1 MNRQQHRNGQWIRCS
16 IYFEKMNALRKS
28 NCNITVPWLYCCFS
42 VPDCIQLKKIWAK
55 CIREKSCQ
63 WVSLVSFWAWSIALG
78 KKKAGGRIEIFVF
91 VLFCS
96 FAVVCLRILR
106 SDEKWEWVAD
116 LRWMG
121 QNQFIFVKN
130 KYFFHQKNYVK
141 WNCSSKVAKQYSGQ

>member
-1 MNRQQHRNGQWIRCS
+1 
-16 IYFEKMNALRKS
+16 MNALWKS

-96 FAVVCLRILR
+96 FAVMCLRILR
-106 SDEKWEWVAD
+106 SDEKMRVSGGLKMNGAKPIHFCKE
-116 LRWMG
+116 
-121 QNQFIFVKN
+121 QIFFPPEELCEVKLL
-130 KYFFHQKNYVK
+130 VK
-141 WNCSSKVAKQYSGQ
+141 SSKTIQWSVNCKVLLFIKQRKAMKCS

>member
-1 MNRQQHRNGQWIRCS
+1 
-16 IYFEKMNALRKS
+16 MNALWKS

-63 WVSLVSFWAWSIALG
+63 WVSLLSFWAWSIALG

-96 FAVVCLRILR
+96 FAVMCLRILR
-106 SDEKWEWVAD
+106 SDEKMRVSGGLKMNGAKPIHFCKE
-116 LRWMG
+116 
-121 QNQFIFVKN
+121 QIFFPPEELCEVKLL
-130 KYFFHQKNYVK
+130 VK
-141 WNCSSKVAKQYSGQ
+141 SSKAIQWSVNCKVLLFIKQRKAMKCS

>member
-1 MNRQQHRNGQWIRCS
+1 
-16 IYFEKMNALRKS
+16 MNALRKS

-63 WVSLVSFWAWSIALG
+63 WVSLLSFWAWSIALG

-106 SDEKWEWVAD
+106 SDEKMRVSGGLKMNGAKPIHFCKE
-116 LRWMG
+116 
-121 QNQFIFVKN
+121 QIFFPPEELCEVKLL
-130 KYFFHQKNYVK
+130 VK
-141 WNCSSKVAKQYSGQ
+141 SSKAIQWSVNCKVLLFIKQRKAMKCS

>member
-1 MNRQQHRNGQWIRCS
+1 
-16 IYFEKMNALRKS
+16 MNALWKS

-96 FAVVCLRILR
+96 FAVMCLRILR
-106 SDEKWEWVAD
+106 SDEKMRVSGGLKMNGAKPIHFCKE
-116 LRWMG
+116 
-121 QNQFIFVKN
+121 QIFFPPEELCEVKLL
-130 KYFFHQKNYVK
+130 VK
-141 WNCSSKVAKQYSGQ
+141 SSKAIQWSVNCKVLLFIKQRKAMKCS

>member
-1 MNRQQHRNGQWIRCS
+1 
-16 IYFEKMNALRKS
+16 MNALRKS

-63 WVSLVSFWAWSIALG
+63 WVSLLSFWAWSIALG

-96 FAVVCLRILR
+96 FAVMCLRILR
-106 SDEKWEWVAD
+106 SDEKMRVSGGLKMNGAKPVHFCKE
-116 LRWMG
+116 
-121 QNQFIFVKN
+121 QIFFPPEELCEVKLL
-130 KYFFHQKNYVK
+130 VK
-141 WNCSSKVAKQYSGQ
+141 SSKAIQWSVNCKVLLFIKQRKAMKCS

>member
-1 MNRQQHRNGQWIRCS
+1 
-16 IYFEKMNALRKS
+16 MNALWKS

-63 WVSLVSFWAWSIALG
+63 WVSLLSFWAWSIALG

-106 SDEKWEWVAD
+106 SDEKMRVSGGLKMNGAKPIHFCKE
-116 LRWMG
+116 
-121 QNQFIFVKN
+121 QIFFPPEELCEVKLL
-130 KYFFHQKNYVK
+130 VK
-141 WNCSSKVAKQYSGQ
+141 SSKAIQWSVNCKVLLFIKQRKAMKCS

>member
-1 MNRQQHRNGQWIRCS
+1 
-16 IYFEKMNALRKS
+16 MNALWKS

-106 SDEKWEWVAD
+106 SDEKMRVSGGLKMNGAKPIHFCKE
-116 LRWMG
+116 
-121 QNQFIFVKN
+121 QIFFPPEELCEVKLL
-130 KYFFHQKNYVK
+130 VK
-141 WNCSSKVAKQYSGQ
+141 SSKAIQWSVNCKVLLFIKQRKAMKCS

>member
-1 MNRQQHRNGQWIRCS
+1 
-16 IYFEKMNALRKS
+16 MNALRKS

-106 SDEKWEWVAD
+106 SDEKMRVSGGLKMNGAKPVHFCKE
-116 LRWMG
+116 
-121 QNQFIFVKN
+121 QIFFPPEELCEVKLL
-130 KYFFHQKNYVK
+130 VK
-141 WNCSSKVAKQYSGQ
+141 SSKAIQWSVNCKVLLFIKQRKAMKCS

>member
-1 MNRQQHRNGQWIRCS
+1 
-16 IYFEKMNALRKS
+16 MNALRKS

-106 SDEKWEWVAD
+106 SDEKMRVSGGLKMNGAKPIHFCKE
-116 LRWMG
+116 
-121 QNQFIFVKN
+121 QIFFPPEELCEVKLL
-130 KYFFHQKNYVK
+130 VK
-141 WNCSSKVAKQYSGQ
+141 SSKTIQWSVNCKVLLFIKQRKAMKCS

>member
-1 MNRQQHRNGQWIRCS
+1 
-16 IYFEKMNALRKS
+16 MNALWKS

-63 WVSLVSFWAWSIALG
+63 WVSLVSFWAWGIALG

-106 SDEKWEWVAD
+106 SDEKMRVSGGLKMNGAKPIHFCKE
-116 LRWMG
+116 
-121 QNQFIFVKN
+121 QIFFPPEELCEVKLL
-130 KYFFHQKNYVK
+130 VK
-141 WNCSSKVAKQYSGQ
+141 SSKAIQWSVNCKVLLFIKQRKAMKCS

>member
-1 MNRQQHRNGQWIRCS
+1 
-16 IYFEKMNALRKS
+16 MNALWKS

-96 FAVVCLRILR
+96 FAVVCLRILQ
-106 SDEKWEWVAD
+106 SDEKMRVSGGLKMNGAKPIHFCKE
-116 LRWMG
+116 
-121 QNQFIFVKN
+121 QIFFPPEELCEVKLL
-130 KYFFHQKNYVK
+130 VK
-141 WNCSSKVAKQYSGQ
+141 SSKAIQWSVNCKVLLFIKQRKAMKCS

>member
-1 MNRQQHRNGQWIRCS
+1 
-16 IYFEKMNALRKS
+16 MNALRKS

-63 WVSLVSFWAWSIALG
+63 WVSLLSFWAWSIALG

-106 SDEKWEWVAD
+106 SDEKMRVSGGLKMNGAKPVHFCKE
-116 LRWMG
+116 
-121 QNQFIFVKN
+121 QIFFPPEELCEVKLL
-130 KYFFHQKNYVK
+130 VK
-141 WNCSSKVAKQYSGQ
+141 SSKTIQWSVNCKVLLFIKQRKAMKCS

>member
-1 MNRQQHRNGQWIRCS
+1 
-16 IYFEKMNALRKS
+16 MNALRKS

-106 SDEKWEWVAD
+106 SDEKMRVSGGLKMNGAKPIHFCKE
-116 LRWMG
+116 
-121 QNQFIFVKN
+121 QIFFPPEELCEVKLL
-130 KYFFHQKNYVK
+130 VK
-141 WNCSSKVAKQYSGQ
+141 SSKAIQWSVNCKVLLFIKQRKAMKCS

>member
-1 MNRQQHRNGQWIRCS
+1 
-16 IYFEKMNALRKS
+16 MNALWKS
-28 NCNITVPWLYCCFS
+28 NCNVTVPWLYCCFS

-63 WVSLVSFWAWSIALG
+63 WVSLLSFWAWSIALG

-106 SDEKWEWVAD
+106 SDEKMRVSGGLKMNGAKPVHFCKE
-116 LRWMG
+116 
-121 QNQFIFVKN
+121 QIFFPPEELCEVKLL
-130 KYFFHQKNYVK
+130 VK
-141 WNCSSKVAKQYSGQ
+141 SSKAIQWSVNCKVLLFIKQRKAMKCS

>member
-1 MNRQQHRNGQWIRCS
+1 
-16 IYFEKMNALRKS
+16 MNALRKS

-63 WVSLVSFWAWSIALG
+63 WVSLLSFWAWSIALG

-106 SDEKWEWVAD
+106 SDEKMRVSGGLKMNGAKPVHFCKE
-116 LRWMG
+116 
-121 QNQFIFVKN
+121 QIFFPPEELCEVKLL
-130 KYFFHQKNYVK
+130 VK
-141 WNCSSKVAKQYSGQ
+141 SSKAIQWSVNCKVLLFIKQRKAMKCS

>member
-1 MNRQQHRNGQWIRCS
+1 
-16 IYFEKMNALRKS
+16 MNALWKS

-63 WVSLVSFWAWSIALG
+63 WVSLLSFWAWSIALG

-106 SDEKWEWVAD
+106 SDEKMRVSGGLKMNGAKPVHFCKE
-116 LRWMG
+116 
-121 QNQFIFVKN
+121 QIFFPPEELCEVKLL
-130 KYFFHQKNYVK
+130 VK
-141 WNCSSKVAKQYSGQ
+141 SSKAIQWSVNCKVLLFIKQRKAMKCS

>member
-1 MNRQQHRNGQWIRCS
+1 
-16 IYFEKMNALRKS
+16 MNALWKS

-63 WVSLVSFWAWSIALG
+63 WVSLLSFWAWSIALG

-96 FAVVCLRILR
+96 FAVMCLRILR
-106 SDEKWEWVAD
+106 SDEKMRVSGGLKMNGAKPVHFCKE
-116 LRWMG
+116 
-121 QNQFIFVKN
+121 QIFFPPEELCEVKLL
-130 KYFFHQKNYVK
+130 VK
-141 WNCSSKVAKQYSGQ
+141 SSKTIQWSVNCKVLLFIKQRKAMKCS

>member
-1 MNRQQHRNGQWIRCS
+1 
-16 IYFEKMNALRKS
+16 MNALWKS

-106 SDEKWEWVAD
+106 SDEKMRVSGGLKMNGAKPVHFCKE
-116 LRWMG
+116 
-121 QNQFIFVKN
+121 QIFFPPEELCEVKLL
-130 KYFFHQKNYVK
+130 VK
-141 WNCSSKVAKQYSGQ
+141 SSKAIQWSVNCKVLLFIKQRKAMKCS

>member
-1 MNRQQHRNGQWIRCS
+1 
-16 IYFEKMNALRKS
+16 MNALWKS

-63 WVSLVSFWAWSIALG
+63 WVSLLSFWAWSIALG

-106 SDEKWEWVAD
+106 SDEKMRVSGGLKMNGAKPIHFCKE
-116 LRWMG
+116 
-121 QNQFIFVKN
+121 QIFFPPEELCEVKLL
-130 KYFFHQKNYVK
+130 VK
-141 WNCSSKVAKQYSGQ
+141 SSKTIQWSVNCKVLLFIKQRKAMKCS

>member
-1 MNRQQHRNGQWIRCS
+1 
-16 IYFEKMNALRKS
+16 MNALRKS

-96 FAVVCLRILR
+96 FAVMCLRILR
-106 SDEKWEWVAD
+106 SDEKMRVSGGLKMNGAKPIHFCKE
-116 LRWMG
+116 
-121 QNQFIFVKN
+121 QIFFPPEELCEVKLL
-130 KYFFHQKNYVK
+130 VK
-141 WNCSSKVAKQYSGQ
+141 SSKTIQWSVNCKVLLFIKQRKAMKCS